1 MRSSPTAET
10 LAAFAVVFVV
20 QQALRVVAP
29 VLEFALFYLAV
40 PLEVRPWTLV
50 TSVYAHDPTGL
61 GHLLSNA
68 VALAIVGFALERH
81 TTRWRFHTF
90 FVLTGAAA
98 GAFQVLFTQLLV
110 QAGVVPRAVPVLGA
124 SGAVFAL
131 FGYVLTGNRLTGGIL
146 DRIGL
151 DPRWQLLL
159 FLVAAA
165 LVTLATAA
173 PGIALA
179 AHFFGFLL
187 GLLAGQ
193 ANLLRPS
200 TSEPDAPPMP
210 EY

>member
-1 MRSSPTAET
+1 MRSPTIET
-10 LAAFAVVFVV
+10 LLAFAVVFAL

-29 VLEFALFYLAV
+29 VLEVGLFHLAL
-40 PLEVRPWTLV
+40 PLELRPWTLA
-50 TSVYAHDPTGL
+50 TSIYAHAGWS
-61 GHLLSNA
+61 HLLSNA

-81 TTRWRFHTF
+81 TTRWRFHVF

-98 GAFQVLFTQLLV
+98 GAFQVLFNRLLLQTGLV
-110 QAGVVPRAVPVLGA
+110 GQQTAVLGA
-124 SGAVFAL
+124 SSAVFAL
-131 FGYVLTGNRLTGGIL
+131 FGYVLAGNRLTGGLL

-151 DPRWQLLL
+151 DARVQLVL

-173 PGIALA
+173 PGVALA

-200 TSEPDAPPMP
+200 EPEPDAPPMP

>member
-1 MRSSPTAET
+1 MRSPTIET
-10 LAAFAVVFVV
+10 LLAFAAVFVL
-20 QQALRVVAP
+20 QQALGVVAP
-29 VLEFALFYLAV
+29 VLEFALFYLAL
-40 PLEVRPWTLV
+40 PLELRPWTLV
-50 TSVYAHDPTGL
+50 TSIYAHAGWS
-61 GHLLSNA
+61 HLLSNA

-98 GAFQVLFTQLLV
+98 GAFQVLFNRLLL
-110 QAGVVPRAVPVLGA
+110 QAGLVGQQTVVLGA

-131 FGYVLTGNRLTGGIL
+131 FGYVLAGNRLTGGLL

-151 DPRWQLLL
+151 DPRWQLLV
-159 FLVAAA
+159 FLVAAT

-173 PGIALA
+173 PGVALA

-200 TSEPDAPPMP
+200 RSEPDAPPMP

>member
-1 MRSSPTAET
+1 MRSPTIETLLAFAAVFALQQALSVVDAT
-10 LAAFAVVFVV
+10 LAA
-20 QQALRVVAP
+20 AL
-29 VLEFALFYLAV
+29 FALQL

-68 VALAIVGFALERH
+68 VALSIVGFALERH
-81 TTRWRFHTF
+81 TTRWRFHAF

-98 GAFQVLFTQLLV
+98 GAFQVLFNRLLLQV
-110 QAGVVPRAVPVLGA
+110 GLVGQALPVLGA

-131 FGYVLTGNRLTGGIL
+131 FGYVLAGNRLTGGLL

-159 FLVAAA
+159 FLVAAT

-173 PGIALA
+173 PGVALA

-193 ANLLRPS
+193 ANLLRPAEP
-200 TSEPDAPPMP
+200 EPDAPPMP